1 MVTLAKA
8 LVKLPNVQFTGIQCY
23 QGYAPG
29 MLNKNCLR
37 SGKTYCGCLGINWLS
52 KVTSKICAIGNRWNQ
67 HIRKAHDRK
76 QAVDLVVQKTKETLQ
91 ARIRYLSVV
100 Q

>member
-37 SGKTYCGCLGINWLS
+37 SGKTYCGCLGINWFCQRLRLKS
-52 KVTSKICAIGNRWNQ
+52 VRLVTDGISTYAKPMIGN
-67 HIRKAHDRK
+67 K
-76 QAVDLVVQKTKETLQ
+76 L
-91 ARIRYLSVV
+91 
-100 Q
+100 